1 MRKNSQILLLA
12 SATAMSCMPAHAGT
26 RQTTS
31 NTGIVPTPAYQE
43 GPYIRIDA
51 GASFISGADAKLD
64 LPLGQGV
71 TQKAKFKTGFV
82 YGGAVGYNFG
92 EVALEAELDNT
103 HNQTDGI
110 QNLSLSF
117 RQTSLLGNVVWMP
130 KYEGITFLLGGGL
143 GAQFQD
149 SNFGGFS
156 STASNVI
163 VAGDTFSYNYSK
175 KSDTAFIGQIKA
187 GVSIPIDERW
197 SFDAAYKLRFV
208 EETDLADGSATYKA
222 TALATATSY
231 SSKLTLDS
239 HLSHLLTA
247 GFSYKF

>member
-1 MRKNSQILLLA
+1 
-12 SATAMSCMPAHAGT
+12 MPLHAGT
-26 RQTTS
+26 RQTAS
-31 NTGIVPTPAYQE
+31 NQGIVPAPAYQE
-43 GPYIRIDA
+43 GPYVRIDA
-51 GASFISGADAKLD
+51 GASFISGADVNLD
-64 LPLGQGV
+64 LPLGQSV
-71 TQKAKFKTGFV
+71 KQKVKFKTGFV

-92 EVALEAELDNT
+92 EIALEAELDNT
-103 HNQTDGI
+103 HNKTEDV
-110 QNLSLSF
+110 QNLSCSF

-130 KYEGITFLLGGGL
+130 KYEGMTLLLGGGL

-149 SNFGGFS
+149 SNFSGFS
-156 STASNVI
+156 SSANNVI
-163 VAGDTFSYNYSK
+163 VAGDTFTYNYGK

-187 GVSIPIDERW
+187 GISIPIDEHW

-208 EETDLADGSATYKA
+208 EGTDLAEGSATYKA
-222 TALATATSY
+222 TALAATTAY